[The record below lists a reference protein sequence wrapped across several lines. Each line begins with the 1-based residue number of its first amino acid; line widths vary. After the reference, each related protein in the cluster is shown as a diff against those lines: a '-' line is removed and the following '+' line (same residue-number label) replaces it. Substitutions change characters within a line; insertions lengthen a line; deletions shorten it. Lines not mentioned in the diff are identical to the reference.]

1 MPLLD
6 LARDNLPAFSDLW
19 VHNVPNIDFYHFDSC
34 LKIWFQMNLNTFVY
48 TKYRF
53 IGTTSESTDIIP
65 FLQNLTQQMKRV
77 KGEYA
82 YKAEVLAFLKSTIL
96 LSICRKLHLWQK
108 TTLKFYYFKQR
119 MIELWYYV
127 DVIRFDN
134 AFWKLI
140 QYDGFVISTSNFEPT
155 SHEINMCWN
164 LWSLI
169 VKIDV

>member
-1 MPLLD
+1 
-6 LARDNLPAFSDLW
+6 
-19 VHNVPNIDFYHFDSC
+19 
-34 LKIWFQMNLNTFVY
+34 
-48 TKYRF
+48 
-53 IGTTSESTDIIP
+53 
-65 FLQNLTQQMKRV
+65 MKRV